1 MTRIVVVTGSASGIG
16 RGIAD
21 LLRDRG
27 DRVIGVDVRDAD
39 VIADLSSEAGCTAMV
54 DAITAIVDDHVD
66 AVIAN
71 AGVLAPDALCYA
83 VNYHGAIR
91 TLEGLRPMLAKSRA
105 PRAVVTASLAVSTVL
120 KPGMAE
126 AIERGEDP
134 GHGPDG
140 AGYSAS
146 KLAIARWV
154 RRVSPEWARAGIL
167 LNAVCPGL
175 VDTPMQAKAMENP
188 AVPALI
194 AAIPLARMAQPR
206 ELAEAFA
213 FLASEANSYISGQ
226 LLYVDGGLEAMTR
239 PELC

>member
-1 MTRIVVVTGSASGIG
+1 MARTVVVTGSASGIG
-16 RGIAD
+16 LGIAD
-21 LLRDRG
+21 LMRERG
-27 DRVIGVDVRDAD
+27 NRVIGVDLRDAE
-39 VIADLSSEAGCTAMV
+39 VTADLSSVAGCADMVRAVTALAG
-54 DAITAIVDDHVD
+54 DSID

-83 VNYHGAIR
+83 VNYHGAIH
-91 TLEGLRPMLAKSRA
+91 TLEGLRPLLAKSRA
-105 PRAVVTASLAVSTVL
+105 PRAVVTASLAVSTVI

-126 AIERGEDP
+126 AVERGEDP
-134 GHGPDG
+134 GTGPDG

-154 RRVSPEWARAGIL
+154 RRVSPEWARSGIL
-167 LNAVCPGL
+167 LNAICPGL
-175 VDTPMQAKAMENP
+175 VDTPMQAQSMENP

-206 ELAEAFA
+206 ELAEAFV